1 MLANALLAA
10 TLVMVAI
17 LFGLMDVC
25 AYLRP
30 HRWAL
35 VHVYGTVIGAS
46 AAVALRQPDGALLP
60 RQPAVL
66 LEGHGPKAGPRREA
80 TAQPLD
86 DRAGTLR
93 PTGGVR

>member
-1 MLANALLAA
+1 VLANALLAA

-46 AAVALRQPDGALLP
+46 AAVLLINLTALFYLVNRLFFLKDTGRKLAHVERQLRSRSTIVQELSD
-60 RQPAVL
+60 R
-66 LEGHGPKAGPRREA
+66 LEG
-80 TAQPLD
+80 
-86 DRAGTLR
+86 
-93 PTGGVR
+93 

>member
-10 TLVMVAI
+10 TLVLVAI

-35 VHVYGTVIGAS
+35 IHVYGVVIGAS
-46 AAVALRQPDGALLP
+46 AAVLFVNLTALFYLVNRLFFLKDTGRKLAHVERQLRSRSTIVQELSD
-60 RQPAVL
+60 R
-66 LEGHGPKAGPRREA
+66 LEG
-80 TAQPLD
+80 
-86 DRAGTLR
+86 
-93 PTGGVR
+93 

>member
-17 LFGLMDVC
+17 LFELMDVC

-46 AAVALRQPDGALLP
+46 AAVLFVNLTALFYLVNRLFFLKDTGRKLAHVERQLRSRSTIVQELSD
-60 RQPAVL
+60 R
-66 LEGHGPKAGPRREA
+66 LEG
-80 TAQPLD
+80 
-86 DRAGTLR
+86 
-93 PTGGVR
+93 

>member
-17 LFGLMDVC
+17 VFGLMDVC

-35 VHVYGTVIGAS
+35 LHQYGLAMGACAGIVFINLTAFFYGVNRLFFLKDTGRKLAHVEKQ
-46 AAVALRQPDGALLP
+46 LRSRSTIVKELSD
-60 RQPAVL
+60 R
-66 LEGHGPKAGPRREA
+66 LE
-80 TAQPLD
+80 
-86 DRAGTLR
+86 
-93 PTGGVR
+93 V

>member
-10 TLVMVAI
+10 TLVLVAI

-35 VHVYGTVIGAS
+35 VHVYGTVIAAS
-46 AAVALRQPDGALLP
+46 AAVLFVNLTALFYLVNRLFFLKDTGRKLAHVERQLRSRSTIVQELSD
-60 RQPAVL
+60 R
-66 LEGHGPKAGPRREA
+66 LEG
-80 TAQPLD
+80 
-86 DRAGTLR
+86 
-93 PTGGVR
+93 